1 MTAVAGSAGRM
12 LPVDDA
18 DDRRR
23 DGDLRRAMRRLR
35 RRTWSNAVRSK
46 WAGSKFRFGVAAICS
61 VLFWLG
67 LYAAF
72 YSGLQQLNMH
82 RLVTGP
88 LIELLFGL
96 FFASLLMMLVFS
108 TAIILYGGLFRS
120 QEASFFLVRPIP
132 TDRVFAFKFAEALA
146 FSSWGF
152 LLLGSPMMAAYG
164 ATSGA
169 PWWYYAL
176 GLPFFAAFALL
187 PGSLGALATLLA
199 AAFAPKS
206 PARVMLATGCVAAA
220 AAVGVILRVWLIS
233 QEAGSASAWLNS
245 VVSQLRA
252 SNLPFLP
259 SQWISK
265 GLLAAAYDRG
275 LKESLAYLAV
285 LSSQAAAMYLLTA
298 WTYRRWYRRA
308 YDRVAS
314 SGASRRKRS
323 RTWLPA
329 VVDRTFWWFSS
340 PVKVLLVKDVR
351 IFSRDPLQWLQILI
365 FSGLL
370 AIYFSNLHRVT
381 AISASP
387 YWRNLMGFFNVG
399 VTGLMLAAY
408 TSRFIFP
415 LMSLEGQKFWILG
428 LAPISRRAILW
439 SKFAF
444 SVAGAMV
451 VTVLLTI
458 ISAFMLQLDLLLI
471 VLQVVS
477 VVIVCFGVSGIAV
490 GFGAKFPDLRE
501 SDPSKIASGFGG
513 TLNLAASLMFLTFVV
528 VAMALPCHLYSMTL
542 EWEAG
547 LGAAREIGLTAET
560 GISFEQFRIWLAAS
574 MAASVL
580 VGVLA
585 TILPMRMGVQ
595 AFERREF

>member
-1 MTAVAGSAGRM
+1 MWANV
-12 LPVDDA
+12 
-18 DDRRR
+18 
-23 DGDLRRAMRRLR
+23 
-35 RRTWSNAVRSK
+35 VRSRLVG
-46 WAGSKFRFGVAAICS
+46 AKFRIGVAAICS

-67 LYAAF
+67 LYAVF
-72 YSGLQQLNMH
+72 YTGFLRLNMH

-108 TAIILYGGLFRS
+108 TSIILYGGLFRS
-120 QEASFFLVRPIP
+120 QEASFLLVRPIP
-132 TDRVFAFKFAEALA
+132 TDRVFAFKFVEALA

-152 LLLGSPMMAAYG
+152 LLLGSPMTAAYG

-176 GLPFFAAFALL
+176 GVPFFGAFSLL

-199 AAFAPKS
+199 AAFAPRS
-206 PARVMLATGCVAAA
+206 PKRFLLAAGCVAAA
-220 AAVGVILRVWLIS
+220 AAVGVGFRAWLS
-233 QEAGSASAWLNS
+233 SRDAGSAAAWIES
-245 VVSQLRA
+245 VAAQLRV

-259 SQWISK
+259 SQWISR
-265 GLLAAAYDRG
+265 GLLAAAYERG
-275 LKESLAYLAV
+275 WKDALFYLGV
-285 LSSQAAAMYLLTA
+285 LSSQAAATYLLAA
-298 WTYRRWYRRA
+298 WTYRRWYRKA
-308 YDRVAS
+308 YDRIAS

-329 VVDRTFWWFSS
+329 VVDRMFWWFSG

-365 FSGLL
+365 FAGLL

-399 VTGLMLAAY
+399 VTGLLLAAY

-444 SVAGAMV
+444 SVAGALV
-451 VTVLLTI
+451 VTVVLTI
-458 ISAFMLQLDLLLI
+458 VSAFMLQLDLLLI

-477 VVIVCFGVSGIAV
+477 VVVICFGVSGIAV
-490 GFGAKFPDLRE
+490 GFGAKFPDLSE

-513 TLNLAASLMFLTFVV
+513 TLNLVASLMFLTFVV

-547 LGAAREIGLTAET
+547 LGAAMEIGLTAET
-560 GISFEQFRIWLAAS
+560 GISFEQFRILLAAS
-574 MAASVL
+574 IAVSVL

-595 AFERREF
+595 AFEKREF